1 MANVFKSLYLE
12 FTAISR
18 NSKMKQNYV
27 QLIQSDCLMMNLVK
41 AEAQV
46 CNNYLL
52 SSTKNRPLH
61 FYSPYWRPGSSSS
74 KGG

>member
-1 MANVFKSLYLE
+1 MANVFKSLCLE

-27 QLIQSDCLMMNLVK
+27 QLIQSDCLMMNSVK

-46 CNNYLL
+46 C
-52 SSTKNRPLH
+52 
-61 FYSPYWRPGSSSS
+61 W
-74 KGG
+74 

>member
-1 MANVFKSLYLE
+1 MAKVLKSLCLE

-27 QLIQSDCLMMNLVK
+27 HLIQSDCLMMNLVK

-46 CNNYLL
+46 C
-52 SSTKNRPLH
+52 
-61 FYSPYWRPGSSSS
+61 W
-74 KGG
+74 